1 MSYTVTIQNTPWQF
15 QVHAGETVLQTALR
29 QEIPVP
35 WGCGCGVCGVCME
48 HIIAGEMAYPDGE
61 PIALFEEDAEAG
73 KGLFCVGHPVSDLI
87 LDLPE
92 MDEDWEPFD

>member
-1 MSYTVTIQNTPWQF
+1 MAYTVTIQNTPWHF
-15 QVHAGETVLQTALR
+15 QVNADETVLQAALR

-35 WGCGCGVCGVCME
+35 WGCGGGVCGVCMG
-48 HIIAGEMAYPDGE
+48 HIVSGKMVYPDGE

-73 KGLFCVGHPVSDLI
+73 KGLFCAGHPVSDMI
-87 LDLPE
+87 IDLPE